1 MDGETDAFI
10 QQMLRT
16 RFQETTLLTIAHR
29 LNTIMDYD
37 LILVM
42 DAGRAAEFGSPAELL
57 DSKGKFAELVDAT
70 GPESARALKSMAK
83 GSENH

>member
-1 MDGETDAFI
+1 
-10 QQMLRT
+10 
-16 RFQETTLLTIAHR
+16 
-29 LNTIMDYD
+29 MDYD